1 MSERSTESPRGRT
14 AQPPTA
20 EQAASDIAAVAG
32 QLTRRLRTTAPVEGL
47 TPSQRS
53 ALVRLDSEGPATTA
67 ALARA
72 EHITPQSM
80 RLTLGA
86 LEERGLVART
96 PHPTDGRQSVVS
108 VTDEGHAVLEGVRA
122 AKETW
127 LSKVIAEEL
136 DAGERRTLAA
146 AAALLRRLIEK

>member
-1 MSERSTESPRGRT
+1 MSGRSGESREE
-14 AQPPTA
+14 PTA
-20 EQAASDIAAVAG
+20 EQVAADIAAIAG
-32 QLTRRLRTTAPVEGL
+32 ALTRRLRTTSPVEGL

-53 ALVRLDSEGPATTA
+53 ALVRLDSEGPSTTA

-80 RLTLGA
+80 RQTVGV
-86 LEERGLVART
+86 LEEQGLVVRT

-108 VTDEGHAVLEGVRA
+108 VKDKGHAVLVGVRE

-136 DAGERRTLAA
+136 DAGERRTLAEA
-146 AAALLRRLIEK
+146 ADLLRRLIEK